1 MPGHFRSSLAG
12 FIFTALL
19 LAPAGQCQAPAATLP
34 AGTPFVVGI
43 DTHLPMRLHQPVQ
56 GYLRYPVFVNGVMVL
71 PAKTELRGTVTDLRP
86 DRSRRNNARLSADFT
101 PFHIPVVRFTS
112 LRLND
117 GTTLAFSADPATDGA
132 PIYRLVAPPP
142 RKGGFVRQQYDA
154 GMQILHDQVHQL
166 TAPNKGDRLLQ
177 LFYHQLPYHPE
188 RIESGTSWTVET
200 TAPVSVPPQDTTNAS
215 EGDAKP
221 SVSKAQA
228 DWLIQAYLDQ
238 SLSSATAKVGDT
250 IKATVAE
257 PVYNPDRSIAVPQGA
272 TLIGAVTT
280 CKPARSFGR
289 AGTLRF
295 DFKQIVMPEGEKQN
309 VQTALSGVDGVDG
322 LQMNAEGKVKPKPQD
337 KLIVPLILGFL
348 ATRPLDEDANYQGG
362 KNFVGANGIGLVGNI
377 IGWAGGSRY
386 LASGIGAY
394 GTALSLY
401 RRWIASGHQVAFPRD
416 TRIVLQARVRRAA
429 VLKP

>member
-12 FIFTALL
+12 FIFAALL

-34 AGTPFVVGI
+34 AGTPFVIGI

-215 EGDAKP
+215 AGDAK
-221 SVSKAQA
+221 SVSKAQG

-238 SLSSATAKVGDT
+238 SLSSATAKVGDA

-337 KLIVPLILGFL
+337 KLVVPLILGFL
-348 ATRPLDEDANYQGG
+348 ATRPLDEDANFQGG

-416 TRIVLQARVRRAA
+416 TRIVLQATVRRSA

>member
-215 EGDAKP
+215 AGDAK
-221 SVSKAQA
+221 SVSKAQG

-238 SLSSATAKVGDT
+238 SLSSATAKVGDP

-322 LQMNAEGKVKPKPQD
+322 LQMNAEGKVKPTPQD
-337 KLIVPLILGFL
+337 KLVVPLILGFL
-348 ATRPLDEDANYQGG
+348 ATRPLDEDANFQGG

-416 TRIVLQARVRRAA
+416 TRIVLQATVRRSA